1 MAAIQNDRDILL
13 QAASVRII
21 PIYVEAAGI
30 SITANTTTITGP
42 TSGASTPASINL
54 TAKLLG
60 GLTGTVTWSKTGT
73 GTLVPSGNTATI
85 TGSTMDFNPVVVTAS
100 IVVGSKTYSSQINLI
115 KIKDQS
121 EIQGEVN
128 NLMNGSKD
136 FVIRTDAV
144 TVAGAAGTTTVPA
157 SVKLEAIKKN
167 GLSGTVSW
175 SIFAGVG
182 SLTTYSGDTT
192 YLTGS
197 SITGNSVTVKASIT
211 ASGKTYDAY
220 VAINRLGAIASKDTV
235 DLTNQV
241 TGQLASGNVSGLG
254 AMALLN
260 TVNLNTQT
268 TGALNGATQVTNLGT
283 LAYANAIA
291 ANQIGAGTLAAGVVY
306 AGTVNASQVS
316 AGSFS
321 GKTFTGGMF
330 TGAEFQTTN
339 NGGYVFAAGSKMSLY
354 DSGGTQ
360 QGYLS
365 AGGSLLQAGQHASA
379 LTVQGG
385 GQGALTVIG
394 MGSSPA
400 VWLTGSLKWGNTI
413 WPSPS
418 GSANDYLR
426 ADGQWRSP
434 ADDNYLRGVNVSGSA
449 GALVGYIVLQNGYK
463 IPYYN
468 P

>member
-1 MAAIQNDRDILL
+1 MATIQNDRDILL

-21 PIYVEAAGI
+21 PIYVEAVGI

-85 TGSTMDFNPVVVTAS
+85 TGSTMDFNSVVVTAS
-100 IVVGSKTYSSQINLI
+100 IVVGGKTYSSQINLI

-175 SIFAGVG
+175 SIFEGVG

-220 VAINRLGAIASKDTV
+220 VAINRLGAIASKDKV
-235 DLTNQV
+235 DLTSQV

-254 AMALLN
+254 ALALLN

-268 TGALNGATQVTNLGT
+268 TGALNGATQVTNLGS

-291 ANQIGAGTLAAGVVY
+291 ANQIGAGTLAAGVIYSGTINADNITSGTITGRKIRSAASGPRVEVHTDSQSGYIEVY
-306 AGTVNASQVS
+306 GPSGPVTTISHYGLGIGGNSLSGALRVQNSVAGPHIVLIPSP
-316 AGSFS
+316 GIP
-321 GKTFTGGMF
+321 
-330 TGAEFQTTN
+330 
-339 NGGYVFAAGSKMSLY
+339 SLKE
-354 DSGGTQ
+354 
-360 QGYLS
+360 
-365 AGGSLLQAGQHASA
+365 AGGIAYTPLHGF
-379 LTVQGG
+379 
-385 GQGALTVIG
+385 IFC
-394 MGSSPA
+394 
-400 VWLTGSLKWGNTI
+400 
-413 WPSPS
+413 
-418 GSANDYLR
+418 D
-426 ADGQWRSP
+426 
-434 ADDNYLRGVNVSGSA
+434 GVNWYKPA
-449 GALVGYIVLQNGYK
+449 GWTVV
-463 IPYYN
+463 
-468 P
+468 

>member
-13 QAASVRII
+13 QAASVRVI
-21 PIYVEAAGI
+21 PVYIEAAGI
-30 SITANTTTITGP
+30 AITANTTTITGP
-42 TSGASTPASINL
+42 TSGASTPASIIL

-85 TGSTMDFNPVVVTAS
+85 TGSTMDFNSVVVTAS
-100 IVVGSKTYSSQINLI
+100 IVVGGKTYSSQINLI

-220 VAINRLGAIASKDTV
+220 VAINRLGAIASKDKV
-235 DLTNQV
+235 DLTSQV

-254 AMALLN
+254 ALALLN

-268 TGALNGATQVTNLGT
+268 TGALNGATQVTNLGS

-291 ANQIGAGTLAAGVVY
+291 ANQIGAGTLAAGVIY
-306 AGTVNASQVS
+306 SGTINAENINGG
-316 AGSFS
+316 AFT
-321 GKTFTGGMF
+321 GKTFTGGQF
-330 TGAEFQTTN
+330 VGTSFATAESGKRIVISNANDSDPHTIIASSADFSEYTVIRAGRIDTKSTSN
-339 NGGYVFAAGSKMSLY
+339 ISSAANIRSSNYVAMELECGPDAPHMVLKPIPTKP
-354 DSGGTQ
+354 SGMW
-360 QGYLS
+360 
-365 AGGSLLQAGQHASA
+365 AGGIAYSSLHGF
-379 LTVQGG
+379 
-385 GQGALTVIG
+385 IFC
-394 MGSSPA
+394 
-400 VWLTGSLKWGNTI
+400 N
-413 WPSPS
+413 
-418 GSANDYLR
+418 
-426 ADGQWRSP
+426 
-434 ADDNYLRGVNVSGSA
+434 GVNWYKPA
-449 GALVGYIVLQNGYK
+449 GWTVV
-463 IPYYN
+463 
-468 P
+468 

>member
-1 MAAIQNDRDILL
+1 MATIQNDRDILL

-85 TGSTMDFNPVVVTAS
+85 TGSTMDFNSVVVTAS
-100 IVVGSKTYSSQINLI
+100 IVVGGKTYSSQINLI

-157 SVKLEAIKKN
+157 SVKLAAIKKN

-211 ASGKTYDAY
+211 DSGKTYDAY
-220 VAINRLGAIASKDTV
+220 VAIDRLGAIASKDKV
-235 DLTNQV
+235 DLTSQV

-254 AMALLN
+254 ALALLN

-268 TGALNGATQVTNLGT
+268 TGALNGATQVTNLGS

-291 ANQIGAGTLAAGVVY
+291 ANQIGAGTLAAI
-306 AGTVNASQVS
+306 S
-316 AGSFS
+316 
-321 GKTFTGGMF
+321 
-330 TGAEFQTTN
+330 
-339 NGGYVFAAGSKMSLY
+339 
-354 DSGGTQ
+354 
-360 QGYLS
+360 
-365 AGGSLLQAGQHASA
+365 
-379 LTVQGG
+379 
-385 GQGALTVIG
+385 
-394 MGSSPA
+394 
-400 VWLTGSLKWGNTI
+400 
-413 WPSPS
+413 
-418 GSANDYLR
+418 
-426 ADGQWRSP
+426 
-434 ADDNYLRGVNVSGSA
+434 
-449 GALVGYIVLQNGYK
+449 
-463 IPYYN
+463 
-468 P
+468 

>member
-1 MAAIQNDRDILL
+1 MATIQNDRDILL

-85 TGSTMDFNPVVVTAS
+85 TGSTMDFNSVVVTAS
-100 IVVGSKTYSSQINLI
+100 IVVGGKTYSSQINLI

-220 VAINRLGAIASKDTV
+220 VAINRLGAIASKDKV
-235 DLTNQV
+235 DLTSQV

-254 AMALLN
+254 ALALLN

-268 TGALNGATQVTNLGT
+268 TGALNGATQVTNLGS

-291 ANQIGAGTLAAGVVY
+291 ANQIGAGTLAAGVIY
-306 AGTVNASQVS
+306 SGTINAEKINAGTL
-316 AGSFS
+316 
-321 GKTFTGGMF
+321 
-330 TGAEFQTTN
+330 
-339 NGGYVFAAGSKMSLY
+339 AAGVLYSGTINANNITSGTITGRKIRSAASGPRVEVLTDSQSGYIEVYGPSGLVTTISHYGLGIGGNSL
-354 DSGGTQ
+354 SGALRVQNSVAGPHIVLIPSP
-360 QGYLS
+360 GIPSLKE
-365 AGGSLLQAGQHASA
+365 AGGIAYTPLHGF
-379 LTVQGG
+379 
-385 GQGALTVIG
+385 IFC
-394 MGSSPA
+394 
-400 VWLTGSLKWGNTI
+400 
-413 WPSPS
+413 
-418 GSANDYLR
+418 D
-426 ADGQWRSP
+426 
-434 ADDNYLRGVNVSGSA
+434 GVNWYKPA
-449 GALVGYIVLQNGYK
+449 GWTVV
-463 IPYYN
+463 
-468 P
+468 